1 LFIGL
6 FCLPYAITVLF
17 MMKRYG
23 GHGPIAAKGAAHVA
37 KDSDG
42 AQVEMTGQ
50 EQLQQQTYV
59 DVLVPPGY
67 GAGAFLTTTD
77 PNTGLEMTVTVPEGV
92 MEQQTFR
99 VQLELT
105 EVVAEYAG
113 DGTGYD
119 GVLDDGSAAAAAA
132 AGTYDYYNT
141 TEVENTTE
149 YVDAEATV
157 ADENTTEY
165 VVDEVGGGEGSKE
178 QMDAEIQSTIVENDD
193 GSSTI

>member
-1 LFIGL
+1 
-6 FCLPYAITVLF
+6 

-50 EQLQQQTYV
+50 EPLQQQTYV
-59 DVLVPPGY
+59 DVLVPPGH

-132 AGTYDYYNT
+132 DTYK
-141 TEVENTTE
+141 EVENTTE
-149 YVDAEATV
+149 YVDADAAV

-165 VVDEVGGGEGSKE
+165 VDEVGGEGSQK
-178 QMDAEIQSTIVENDD
+178 QMDALDDLAVGADIQSTIVENDD

>member
-1 LFIGL
+1 MFIGL

-132 AGTYDYYNT
+132 ADTYDY
-141 TEVENTTE
+141 NTTE
-149 YVDAEATV
+149 YVDAVATV

-165 VVDEVGGGEGSKE
+165 VVDEVGGGEGSQE